1 MPIIKRDLE
10 ESRPLLNSLSS
21 KSVGLAWLVLSIA
34 GLVTAWCTLDSWN
47 HDMSSD
53 LFRTSEIRN
62 TITNP
67 FTGELKTVMDPF
79 DYTFTLAFLQ
89 FAFMGL
95 VFSIVFLARALMSG
109 ESIPQHLEHLSLTIS
124 DRRWPALV
132 VTHVFGSF
140 LLQSLMMPSQMM
152 SLPLFASTRAVEIP
166 VAAGGRAMLFG
177 DKGHSAK
184 TIMLMSAAA
193 WMLFYSYTQI
203 AECMCVWSGFGV
215 VLTGLPLF
223 LVYGLLLTLP
233 AANVV
238 LQESVL
244 VNLQMN
250 PMLMSSVQNLAATVL
265 FLPILVFVHLFR
277 YENVWNAAGMIF
289 GHPEISMTVLWL
301 CVQTTIMS
309 MVTCGL
315 IMTIDSFW
323 TVAARSLR
331 VVLWWSRQLLVFY
344 MTSTTL
350 LSVSRPHAS
359 MWSSVMLSG
368 LVLGVAAV
376 VTDIRSNDD
385 ADQKSALITR
395 DVSMGKYI

>member
-10 ESRPLLNSLSS
+10 ESRPLLNSLSA
-21 KSVGLAWLVLSIA
+21 KSVGVAWLVLTIA
-34 GLVTAWCTLDSWN
+34 GLVAAWCILDSWN
-47 HDMSSD
+47 HDMSSE
-53 LFRTSEIRN
+53 LFHTSEVRN
-62 TITNP
+62 KITNP
-67 FTGELKTVMDPF
+67 FTGELTAVMEPF
-79 DYTFTLAFLQ
+79 NYTFTLAFLQ
-89 FAFMGL
+89 FAFMGV
-95 VFSIVFLARALMSG
+95 VFGIVFFVRALISG
-109 ESIPQHLEHLSLTIS
+109 ESILQHLEHLGLTIS

-132 VTHVFGSF
+132 GTHVFGSF

-166 VAAGGRAMLFG
+166 VAAGGRALLFG
-177 DKGHSAK
+177 GKGHSAK
-184 TIMLMSAAA
+184 TLMLMSAAA

-215 VLTGLPLF
+215 VLTGVPLF

-244 VNLQMN
+244 VHLQMN
-250 PMLMSSVQNLAATVL
+250 PMLTSCVQNFAAAVL
-265 FLPILVFVHLFR
+265 FLPFLIFAHIFG
-277 YENVWNAAGMIF
+277 YENVWHAARMIT

-301 CVQTTIMS
+301 CVQTTIIS
-309 MVTCGL
+309 MVTTGL

-331 VVLWWSRQLLVFY
+331 VVLWWSRQLVIFY
-344 MTSTTL
+344 MTSSTL

-368 LVLGVAAV
+368 LVLGIAAV
-376 VTDIRSNDD
+376 VTDLRPNDD
-385 ADQKSALITR
+385 VEQKNGLLSR
-395 DVSMGKYI
+395 DASMGKYI